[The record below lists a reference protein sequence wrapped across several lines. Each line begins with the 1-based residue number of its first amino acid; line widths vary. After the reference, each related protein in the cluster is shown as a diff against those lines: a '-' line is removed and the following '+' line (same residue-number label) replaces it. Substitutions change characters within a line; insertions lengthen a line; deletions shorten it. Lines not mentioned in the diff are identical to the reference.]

1 MKKVRAFRDSRP
13 DLSQNLCFSHARML
27 RTVEASS
34 VSSHSSTHL
43 IQRSSWGRGS
53 GWHQGGDWHE
63 PGPTSGVCRSTPP
76 APPQGCKWYRHCL
89 PQVKGFWHHTEK
101 VHFPPEQHQ
110 QTHQLPGVIR
120 QVWVA
125 TENFIFPLLAT
136 VAVHSPV
143 AYEKK
148 RS

>member
-1 MKKVRAFRDSRP
+1 MS
-13 DLSQNLCFSHARML
+13 L
-27 RTVEASS
+27 
-34 VSSHSSTHL
+34 
-43 IQRSSWGRGS
+43 
-53 GWHQGGDWHE
+53 
-63 PGPTSGVCRSTPP
+63 GPPQESA
-76 APPQGCKWYRHCL
+76 APPLQRPHKAANGIATAALRL
-89 PQVKGFWHHTEK
+89 KGFWHRTEK
-101 VHFPPEQHQ
+101 VHFPPGQHQ

-148 RS
+148 DLS